1 MAFCKRSPSEAKL
14 GNHKMVKFKE
24 IMFTKQR
31 RWLYL
36 FLGVFRV
43 KIRLRVRVLFLILK
57 DSLGINALLPS
68 SLTVWGLTSK
78 STSPNLQVLM
88 GNKIN
93 DSAGLMEWLW
103 GSVILHNA
111 WFAGSVS
118 GDVRKLHQRPLSVP
132 KWHSSRC
139 LDVSLHRTSFSA
151 FSPFLYSNK
160 KSKHWNFDKNI
171 FHTNS
176 CTRNYFMF
184 RAMKSYINLYSSN
197 S

>member
-1 MAFCKRSPSEAKL
+1 MVFCKRSPSEAEL

-24 IMFTKQR
+24 ITFTKQR

-36 FLGVFRV
+36 FWGVFRV

-57 DSLGINALLPS
+57 DSLGIDALLPS

-78 STSPNLQVLM
+78 LASPNLQVFM

-103 GSVILHNA
+103 GSVIPQNA
-111 WFAGSVS
+111 WFIGSVS
-118 GDVRKLHQRPLSVP
+118 GDVRKLHQRPMSVP
-132 KWHSSRC
+132 SWHSSPC

-160 KSKHWNFDKNI
+160 KKQALKLWQK
-171 FHTNS
+171 
-176 CTRNYFMF
+176 
-184 RAMKSYINLYSSN
+184 
-197 S
+197 